1 MQTIQVD
8 SDGKFLPDGDYRIS
22 GVAGS
27 GSCVKVAFRNPGG
40 SVTGK
45 VFPTG
50 NRQDEILV
58 TGSGDVAP
66 FTVRASLI
74 DLSNPFIFVD
84 AATLPATYHAAG
96 AEAETS
102 LEIIEAIR
110 RHGAVH
116 FGIAPDPETACLR
129 RGTPKIAL
137 LSPSQSS
144 SADYPLSVVSKHRIP
159 DINVLAYSMGKV
171 HPSFQLTGA
180 VCLGAA
186 ICLRGTVAADL
197 CKQRQFLRTPLVDS
211 PASSSGPW
219 EPDQVLGR
227 VSDGGGGMGKKKV
240 VIAHR
245 SGEMDVEVD
254 IDRDEQVRSVVV
266 GRTAR
271 RLFEGSIIVSL

>member
-1 MQTIQVD
+1 METIQVD

-27 GSCVKVAFRNPGG
+27 GSCVKVAFRNPAG

-45 VFPTG
+45 VSPTG
-50 NRQDEILV
+50 NRQDEFLV
-58 TGSGDVAP
+58 TGSRVVAP

-84 AATLPATYHAAG
+84 SSTLPAVYHAAG
-96 AEAETS
+96 AEAEPS

-110 RHGAVH
+110 RQGAVH
-116 FGIAPDPETACLR
+116 FGMAPDPETAGLL

-137 LSPSQSS
+137 LSPSHNSS
-144 SADYPLSVVSKHRIP
+144 DCPKLSVSKKHRSP
-159 DINVLAYSMGKV
+159 DISVLAYSMGKV

-197 CKQRQFLRTPLVDS
+197 SRRRQS
-211 PASSSGPW
+211 PPTSPGRES
-219 EPDQVLGR
+219 DNVLAHD
-227 VSDGGGGMGKKKV
+227 VSDGGGLSRKV

-254 IDRDEQVRSVVV
+254 IADDEQVRSVVV
-266 GRTAR
+266 YRTAR